1 MTLKLYLLL
10 FLLFSFQLKSISAE
24 RNDIVEQVFTLIY
37 NQQFNDAENVLKA
50 EQNQLDNFHFR
61 ILNLDLYW
69 WKYSLSRSKTDAK
82 VLKVILENFN
92 SATQNTQEERINEL
106 IRSSYQMRYEIK
118 RYNFI
123 GAYLIRANVRKQIEA
138 LELET
143 LHISSEQLNLFDLYL
158 ALFQYFDNVINPFSV
173 ESKTTELSNSLILL
187 EKYAQEDD
195 LILSTM
201 AHYFLGRVYI
211 KVEKNF
217 EKGQVHFNVLEKQ
230 FPENP
235 LFRDIANG
243 TNTKF

>member
-1 MTLKLYLLL
+1 MSLKFYLLL
-10 FLLFSFQLKSISAE
+10 FLLFSFQLKSNSAE
-24 RNDIVEQVFTLIY
+24 KENIVEQVFTFIY
-37 NQQFNDAENVLKA
+37 NQQFNEAENLLKA
-50 EQNQLDNFHFR
+50 EQNQIDNFYYR

-69 WKYSLSRSKTDAK
+69 WKYSLSRTKTDAK
-82 VLKVILENFN
+82 VLKEILENFN
-92 SATQNTQEERINEL
+92 SANKNTQEDRINEL

-118 RYNFI
+118 KYNFI
-123 GAYLIRANVRKQIEA
+123 GAYLIRSNVRKQIEI

-143 LHISSEQLNLFDLYL
+143 LQISSEQLKLFDLYL
-158 ALFQYFDNVINPFSV
+158 ALFQYFDNVINPFST
-173 ESKTTELSNSLILL
+173 ESKTTELSNSLLLL
-187 EKYAQEDD
+187 EKYAQNDD

-217 EKGQVHFNVLEKQ
+217 EKGQVHFNVLEKE
-230 FPENP
+230 FPANS